1 MKTYAR
7 IVNNTVVELFSTDGN
22 MAEMFHPD
30 LIWIDITDITPLPQ
44 IDWNANF
51 GTLGWVFKAPE
62 VAAPNNTLTT
72 LARKWL
78 GGVVRQP

>member
-7 IVNNTVVELFSTDGN
+7 IVNNTVVELFSTEGN

-30 LIWIDITDITPLPQ
+30 LLWVDITDITPTPQ
-44 IDWNANF
+44 IDWTANF
-51 GTLGWVFKAPE
+51 GTLGWVFVSTEEKVPDS
-62 VAAPNNTLTT
+62 TLTT
-72 LARKWL
+72 LAKKWL

>member
-22 MAEMFHPD
+22 MVEMFHPD
-30 LIWIDITDITPLPQ
+30 LQWADITDVTPAPQ

-51 GTLGWVFKAPE
+51 GTLGWVFTAPE

-72 LARKWL
+72 LAKKWL
-78 GGVVRQP
+78 GAVARQP

>member
-7 IVNNTVVELFSTDGN
+7 IVNNTVAELISTDGN
-22 MAEMFHPD
+22 MADMFHPD
-30 LIWIDITDITPLPQ
+30 LLWVDITDVTPTPQ

-51 GTLGWVFKAPE
+51 GTLGWVFTAPE

-72 LARKWL
+72 LAKKWL

>member
-30 LIWIDITDITPLPQ
+30 LIWVDITDITPLPQ
-44 IDWNANF
+44 IDWSANF
-51 GTLGWVFKAPE
+51 GTLGWVFTAPD
-62 VAAPNNTLTT
+62 VAAPTNSLTP
-72 LARKWL
+72 LAKKWL
-78 GGVVRQP
+78 GGVVRHP

>member
-30 LIWIDITDITPLPQ
+30 LLWADITETTPVPQ
-44 IDWNANF
+44 IDWTANF
-51 GTLGWVFKAPE
+51 GALGWVFTSPDVIGPE
-62 VAAPNNTLTT
+62 GTLKT
-72 LARKWL
+72 LAKKWL
-78 GGVVRQP
+78 GGVGRQP